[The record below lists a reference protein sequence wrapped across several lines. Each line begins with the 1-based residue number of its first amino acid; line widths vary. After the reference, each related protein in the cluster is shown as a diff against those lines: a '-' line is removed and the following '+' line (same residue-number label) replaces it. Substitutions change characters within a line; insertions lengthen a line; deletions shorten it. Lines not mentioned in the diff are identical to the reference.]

1 MYDQILNK
9 LRTLEDKEKL
19 LLEIEILLSGLYEEK
34 GLGFNSLLQNRI
46 RGWVSSYLT
55 EELSKPDVDKEA
67 FLRGLE
73 KELKSLKD
81 VYLTLA
87 YEPTQDQIDTIASF
101 IRQSTGGKIILNLSY
116 DPQLIGGVEII
127 YEGVFRD
134 FSFKRIFEKEFEED
148 REEILKKLAQ
158 HE

>member
-1 MYDQILNK
+1 M
-9 LRTLEDKEKL
+9 
-19 LLEIEILLSGLYEEK
+19 
-34 GLGFNSLLQNRI
+34 
-46 RGWVSSYLT
+46 
-55 EELSKPDVDKEA
+55 
-67 FLRGLE
+67 RGLE
-73 KELKSLKD
+73 KELKNLKD